1 MPKDKADNANGKSES
16 DKDIELEGTFD
27 LTFTN
32 EEGML
37 LLTSARLLDKLVAGV
52 TIHAQEKDQLIKDII
67 DKLSKR
73 LPREITRVSNEL
85 ADAIVESVLGEGEGD
100 DEDFPSD
107 VLCLNMSD
115 EEYLALRRD
124 IAEEVMGDDFEPD
137 RDLSSLNGMFKE
149 KFAKDMASDPVMSD
163 FPMYSTDKTMPVLE
177 HALIKHHSVRV
188 AYYSFAREAVDT
200 VNLDPLVIVKEQ
212 NLWRMVAYCHERHE
226 TLIFR
231 VDRIKEIIETDSRF
245 SAPANVSQISY
256 SRLPVYS

>member
-16 DKDIELEGTFD
+16 DRDVELEGTFS

-52 TIHAQEKDQLIKDII
+52 TIHAQERDQLIKDII
-67 DKLSKR
+67 EKLSQR
-73 LPREITRVSNEL
+73 LPREISRVSNEL
-85 ADAIVESVLGEGEGD
+85 ADAIVESVLGDGESD
-100 DEDFPSD
+100 DDDFPSD

-115 EEYLALRRD
+115 DEYLALRRD
-124 IAEEVMGDDFEPD
+124 IAEEIMGDDFEPEPD
-137 RDLSSLNGMFKE
+137 NNLNGMFKE

-163 FPMYSTDKTMPVLE
+163 FPMYNTDKTMPVLE
-177 HALIKHHSVRV
+177 NALIKHHSVR
-188 AYYSFAREAVDT
+188 ARYYSFVREAVDT

-231 VDRIKEIIETDSRF
+231 VDRIKEIVETESSF
-245 SAPANVSQISY
+245 SAPSNVSQISY
-256 SRLPVYS
+256 SRLPIYS